1 MANFLSNI
9 ASAAGAIASGINTV
23 KTLGSA
29 LNNLSD
35 PNKLLSAVRTK
46 NLPVGGEG
54 PSSGSK
60 AQAQFQSANN
70 EDWRARLTLID
81 KTFFENSPVLDPIK
95 KAGALIFPYTP
106 TINIGSSAKYSPQ
119 QMTHQNY
126 SFLTYQ
132 NSQVSEI
139 QVVGDFAVEDAEQG
153 AYWVA
158 VVHFLRSVTKMY
170 TGNQGDAFP
179 GNPPPILNFSAY
191 GDFVFKNVP
200 VVVTSFNLN
209 LPKEVDYIGVK
220 IGYDPSIEQ
229 SSLLQSGAV
238 SAASQTNTATQNTN
252 QNKAQSGKVGEN
264 HVPTNSSITVSL
276 TPIYSREQV
285 RNFSL
290 TTFVKGG
297 YVGKGYI

>member
-1 MANFLSNI
+1 MANFLSNVV
-9 ASAAGAIASGINTV
+9 SAAGAIASGINTV
-23 KTLGSA
+23 RSIGSA
-29 LNNLSD
+29 LSNLSD

-54 PSSGSK
+54 PASGKK
-60 AQAQFQSANN
+60 ASAQFQGST
-70 EDWRARLTLID
+70 EDWRARLTLVD
-81 KTFFENSPVLDPIK
+81 KSFFKNSPVLAPIE

-106 TINIGSSAKYSPQ
+106 TINIGHAAKYAPQ

-126 SFLTYQ
+126 AFLTYQ

-139 QVVGDFAVEDAEQG
+139 QVVGDFAVEDAEQA
-153 AYWVA
+153 AYWIA

-170 TGNQGDAFP
+170 TGTQGDAYP

-200 VVVTSFNLN
+200 VVVTSFNVT
-209 LPKEVDYIGVK
+209 LPKEVDYIGVNV
-220 IGYDPSIEQ
+220 GYTPGIEQ
-229 SSLLQSGAV
+229 SAQLQSGAV
-238 SAASQTNTATQNTN
+238 SAASQTNTATKSTN
-252 QNKAQSGKVGEN
+252 ENKAQSGKMGEN

-276 TPIYSREQV
+276 APIYSREQV

-290 TTFVKGG
+290 TTFVEGG
-297 YVGKGYI
+297 YVGKGYL